1 MLIPPPARCGSI
13 GQHWQQVKLVRGG
26 RGAIIRRTK
35 AAPAFIVVT
44 GNLGE
49 GFCSSTYK
57 LWPPLLAEAAKKK
70 NAPPDVSRRCVNT
83 TRRDDVGIERH
94 YVETPNCQVEG
105 EIHRAQ
111 W

>member
-26 RGAIIRRTK
+26 GAIIRRTK

-83 TRRDDVGIERH
+83 TRCDDVGIERH
-94 YVETPNCQVEG
+94 YVERPNCQVEG
-105 EIHRAQ
+105 ETHRAQ